1 MDLLLKIGSIAPF
14 DKFELA
20 CLLYERIINKDSF
33 QLLVNTFEDPIE
45 RDNLIH
51 RLKLDKEL
59 VNTCIILPEKDI

>member
-1 MDLLLKIGSIAPF
+1 MDILFKIGNIAPF

-20 CLLYERIINKDSF
+20 CLLYDRIINKESF

-59 VNTCIILPEKDI
+59 VNSCKILIDNEI